1 MTSPAFHFDLDEDRA
16 LLVAHGELDG
26 PASVELRDTIAK
38 ATDELESNLAIDLT
52 DVSFMPSPAIGVLA
66 SSQAMARRNGAEII
80 LVAPPGSV
88 AARILTIC
96 ALDYVTTLGD

>member
-1 MTSPAFHFDLDEDRA
+1 M
-16 LLVAHGELDG
+16 AHGELDG

-38 ATDELESNLAIDLT
+38 ATGELEFEPGHRPHATSG
-52 DVSFMPSPAIGVLA
+52 FMPSPAIGVLA
-66 SSQAMARRNGAEII
+66 SAQAMARRNGAEIT